1 MEILFSIIV
10 TVIFILAYVPQIKLL
25 KDYKRLGKTPTGVSL
40 SFWASLTIAL
50 FITFSN
56 FVFTNSSLLV
66 IVPQFI
72 NTLIASYVLGTVM
85 AAKIKD
91 INLLHFTITVLT
103 VALVILLSIILID
116 FTQILASALI
126 IYAYLSQIF
135 SIAVKRNV
143 DGLSIKLFFFIALAL
158 SLMIA
163 NIVLTGS
170 YSMAI
175 YTETFNLLLILIII
189 ILIPIHRESK

>member
-25 KDYKRLGKTPTGVSL
+25 KDYEKLGKTPTGVSL
-40 SFWASLTIAL
+40 SFWVSLTIAL
-50 FITFSN
+50 FITYIN

-66 IVPQFI
+66 IVPQLI

-189 ILIPIHRESK
+189 VLIPLHRESK